1 MATNLATALPSPRE
15 RLLEA
20 AAELFAE
27 HGYQAIGLRDLA
39 SHLGLQPGSLYHH
52 IDNKQALLF
61 ELIESGLTDL
71 VQHTSQRLKGAR
83 SPGKRLELFVRG
95 FMEFHATQAHAM
107 SLISR
112 EFANL
117 DQEQRRRVVG
127 LKEQYATLLRGIIGD
142 TEDGTAN
149 VVIGLL
155 FGQAHWYSAVAS
167 EAQMSEGVRRL
178 VGFASA
184 VRST

>member
-1 MATNLATALPSPRE
+1 MATHLATALPSPRE

-20 AAELFAE
+20 AAELFAD

-61 ELIESGLTDL
+61 ELIESGLSDL

-95 FMEFHATQAHAM
+95 FMEFHAEQPHAM
-107 SLISR
+107 SLICR

-117 DQEQRRRVVG
+117 DEGQKRRIVG
-127 LKEQYATLLRGIIGD
+127 LKEQYAALLRGIVGD
-142 TEDGTAN
+142 AEGGMADA
-149 VVIGLL
+149 VIGLL
-155 FGQAHWYSAVAS
+155 FGQTHWYSAAAS

-178 VGFASA
+178 VGLASA